1 MANTNAQAVAF
12 VNTRIRP
19 MADLIFTG
27 YETAKSLV
35 SQWNSQSVATA
46 IPNDS
51 TVIADGAAA
60 DGRAPITDAQAT
72 NIVTRCMEF
81 INWMERG
88 TLDTSGTLNNAT
100 LNTVAAVEV
109 NGAAKF

>member
-12 VNTRIRP
+12 SNQKIRP
-19 MADLIFTG
+19 MSDLI
-27 YETAKSLV
+27 YSAYLSAKSVLA
-35 SQWNSQSVATA
+35 QWNAQGVASV

-51 TVIADGAAA
+51 TVIADGSAT

-72 NIVTRCMEF
+72 AIITRATEF

-88 TLDTSGTLNNAT
+88 TLDTSGTQNNAT
-100 LNTVAAVEV
+100 LNTVAAVSV
-109 NGAAKF
+109 NGTTKV